1 MRKQTSNTVFRL
13 ICLLFSALL
22 AVLTLLC
29 GIDQTTRSD
38 RITAK
43 SAELA
48 ALREEN
54 GRLRAEAAC
63 AVDLE
68 ELEDYARQTLG
79 MQRCEPGQIIWLEP
93 EG

>member
-1 MRKQTSNTVFRL
+1 MRKQTANVFFRL

-22 AVLTLLC
+22 AVLTLLG
-29 GIDQTTRSD
+29 GIDLTARSD

-54 GRLRAEAAC
+54 ARLRAEAAC

-68 ELEDYARQTLG
+68 ELENYARQVLG
-79 MQRCEPGQIIWLEP
+79 MQRCEPGQIVRLEP
-93 EG
+93 VG